1 MKTKLNGFLIFEGIA
16 DKAFLSQ
23 FLDCEIICLGGYNMP
38 RGTLDYAQQLLL
50 LYQGIV
56 LCDPDD
62 AGRYIDSKVT
72 QYLTNTQ
79 SVLVKFKN
87 RNNFNKTGIAETT
100 KESVLL
106 ALKDF
111 VIDSEDEKI
120 YFTVK
125 DALDLN
131 LNNAKTRQF
140 LQKRIKIG
148 QVNFK
153 TTIKR
158 INYLKLTKDDVEK
171 VLKEYDC

>member
-1 MKTKLNGFLIFEGIA
+1 MKTKINGFLIVEGIA

-38 RGTLDYAQQLLL
+38 RGTLDYAKQLLL

-106 ALKDF
+106 ALKDYL
-111 VIDSEDEKI
+111 IDNKDEKI
-120 YFTVK
+120 HFTVK

-148 QVNFK
+148 LVNFK

-158 INYLKLTKDDVEK
+158 INYLKLNKEDVEK

>member
-1 MKTKLNGFLIFEGIA
+1 MKTKINGFLIVEGIA

-38 RGTLDYAQQLLL
+38 RGTLDYAKQLLL

-106 ALKDF
+106 ALKDYI
-111 VIDSEDEKI
+111 IDNKDEKI
-120 YFTVK
+120 HFTVK

-148 QVNFK
+148 LVNFK

-158 INYLKLTKDDVEK
+158 INYLKLNKEDVEK

>member
-1 MKTKLNGFLIFEGIA
+1 MKTKINGFLIVEGIA

-62 AGRYIDSKVT
+62 AGRYIDSKIT
-72 QYLTNTQ
+72 RYLTNTH

-106 ALKDF
+106 ALKDYI
-111 VIDSEDEKI
+111 IDNKDEKI

-125 DALDLN
+125 DALDLS

>member
-1 MKTKLNGFLIFEGIA
+1 MKTIINGFLIVEGIA
-16 DKAFLSQ
+16 DKACLSQ
-23 FLDCEIICLGGYNMP
+23 VLDCEIVCLGGYNMP

-111 VIDSEDEKI
+111 IIDNKDEKI

-131 LNNAKTRQF
+131 LNNAKIRQF

-158 INYLKLTKDDVEK
+158 INYLILFIG
-171 VLKEYDC
+171 LK

>member
-1 MKTKLNGFLIFEGIA
+1 MKTKINGFLIVEGVA

-87 RNNFNKTGIAETT
+87 RNNFNKAGIAETT

-106 ALKDF
+106 ALKDYI
-111 VIDSEDEKI
+111 VNNKDEKI

-131 LNNAKTRQF
+131 LNNAKIRQF

-158 INYLKLTKDDVEK
+158 INYLKLNKEDVEK